1 MSRPANELESKVIV
15 LGLSQ
20 SGKTSIRQVIF
31 EGFAPESTSR
41 NPATVRINRK
51 LFNLAG
57 GSINLFDIG
66 GQQSYLN
73 EIFDQ
78 YKERTFT
85 DVKAAIFVVD
95 MSDAANIMRSKY
107 YYDMT
112 IANLS
117 KISTKARIYVFAH
130 KMDVIPLNKREA
142 AVESLAD
149 IFEIEKFPFV
159 SIHGTSIFDDTVWD
173 AMQKVLS
180 FVYPRDDSKTTE
192 IKSIV
197 GNYQLNFLALSTS
210 QGLVLYSEPEVES
223 GINYT
228 RMKNEL
234 TKAYFPGMVLTQV
247 MFTFGQHLVFTKE
260 LEDDLVIT
268 TVFPEGEDTSKS
280 QKNFDSLSTQISSLF
295 KPAELLGRAKIK
307 MKETLVNHLKSKGI
321 KKVDDLERRLDAKV
335 SVQCDI
341 CGKQLQKSLLDVALD
356 NPESI
361 ERGVKVTTGFGAA
374 SVEMYPI
381 HDCIEGIREVPVI
394 LDGNLEYRRY
404 ERSRPV

>member
-1 MSRPANELESKVIV
+1 MSSPAKELESKVIV

-31 EGFAPESTSR
+31 EGFTPESTSR

-85 DVKAAIFVVD
+85 NVKAAIFVVD

-107 YYDMT
+107 YFDMT
-112 IANLS
+112 IANLT
-117 KISTKARIYVFAH
+117 KISTKAKIYVFAH
-130 KMDVIPLNKREA
+130 KMDIIPLNKRES
-142 AVESLAD
+142 AVESLAE
-149 IFEIEKFPFV
+149 IFEIDQFPNV
-159 SIHGTSIFDDTVWD
+159 SMHGTSIFDETVWD

-192 IKSIV
+192 IKGIV
-197 GNYQLNFLALSTS
+197 GDYNLNFLALSTS

-247 MFTFGQHLVFTKE
+247 MFTFGNHFVFTKE
-260 LEDDLVIT
+260 IEDDLVIT
-268 TVFPEGEDTSKS
+268 TVFPEGEDVTKS
-280 QKNFDSLSTQISSLF
+280 QENFNALSNQIGTLF
-295 KPAELLGRAKIK
+295 KPAELLGRAKAK
-307 MKETLVNHLKSKGI
+307 MKETLSNHLKTKGI
-321 KKVDDLERRLDAKV
+321 KKIDDYERRLDTKV
-335 SVQCDI
+335 SVQCDL
-341 CGKQLQKSLLDVALD
+341 CGKQLQKSILDVALE
-356 NPESI
+356 NSENLERGIKVTIGFGTASI
-361 ERGVKVTTGFGAA
+361 EI
-374 SVEMYPI
+374 YPT
-381 HDCIEGIREVPVI
+381 HECIEGIREVPVI
-394 LDGNLEYRRY
+394 LDENLEYRRY